1 MIGLMMSMM
10 NCPEY
15 VIKSNIWVH
24 GNDLIHIILSKTIT
38 MITLYVNILAERIVL
53 ANSNLLLEKSCHN
66 KKLDSVRS
74 AGLSLENLS
83 SYLPK
88 PLFKNLVLADSVVV
102 GHMTRSTYF
111 CQK

>member
-1 MIGLMMSMM
+1 
-10 NCPEY
+10 
-15 VIKSNIWVH
+15 
-24 GNDLIHIILSKTIT
+24 

-83 SYLPK
+83 SYLLK
-88 PLFKNLVLADSVVV
+88 PLLKKLVLVDSVVV
-102 GHMTRSTYF
+102 GKVVSQGEGKDERDDYSHQNKNSRH
-111 CQK
+111 CHAQKQSFLINKKD